1 MKKIIAVLLVVLI
14 VTLSFTGCLK
24 DNKQP
29 TDVSG
34 STKSTSSTQDNKK
47 DEVVKMYMLSVQGDF
62 DKQTEQ
68 REKVHQTIIDKTGV
82 DLQLIFTSRDKIV
95 EKANLMM
102 SAKEQI
108 DIVPRYPVNLAMQL
122 YADGGLMAI
131 TPEMLEKAPNL
142 KGAYSEEEWASVY
155 KDGIY
160 LGAPKV
166 NSQLMPSL
174 LQIRTDWL
182 EKLEKPI
189 PKTVDELEKVFDAF
203 LKGDL
208 DGNGKD
214 DTIPI
219 MSSKLLELEQAIA
232 PFFTKNS
239 TGWWLDENGKLLPPE
254 LAPDYKDYLKKLQ
267 SWHDKGYI
275 YKEIMTTNIETKQ
288 ELVAQNKVGA
298 FANNWTYLLYGGWE
312 VLAKSNPEAEY
323 EPIVIQGPGVN
334 KYLVSNP
341 ASQVNIIT
349 KICKYPEKAMK
360 LFDYQGSPE
369 GFYLMTYGIE
379 GENYKK
385 LDSGNFEIIG
395 ENKQDWKAA
404 QYYILYMIFEPFPA
418 WRERPW
424 PMETWVYGKMN
435 ELNPKI
441 KALPVFAGPD
451 TYTVYDTSKF
461 ASQSKIN
468 DLDTYLEEAKIQVLT
483 GKKSADDWDSIM
495 KTWLEI
501 GGQELI
507 DDKNAQFKAK

>member
-1 MKKIIAVLLVVLI
+1 MKKVIAVLLVVLI
-14 VTLSFTGCLK
+14 VTLSFAGCSK
-24 DNKQP
+24 GNKP
-29 TDVSG
+29 SSDVSD
-34 STKSTSSTQDNKK
+34 STKSSTQDNKK

-68 REKVHQTIIDKTGV
+68 RNKVHQMIIDKTGV
-82 DLQLIFTSRDKIV
+82 DLQLIFTSRDKII

-131 TPEMLEKAPNL
+131 TPEMLEKSPNL
-142 KGAYSEEEWASVY
+142 KSAYSEEEWASVY

-166 NSQLMPSL
+166 NSQLMPSV

-182 EKLEKPI
+182 EKLGKPI

-203 LKGDL
+203 LTEDL
-208 DGNGKD
+208 DENGKD

-254 LAPDYKDYLKKLQ
+254 IASDYKDYLKKLQ
-267 SWHDKGYI
+267 SWHNKGYI

-312 VLAKSNPEAEY
+312 VLAKTNPEAEY
-323 EPIVIQGPGVN
+323 EPI
-334 KYLVSNP
+334 
-341 ASQVNIIT
+341 A
-349 KICKYPEKAMK
+349 
-360 LFDYQGSPE
+360 
-369 GFYLMTYGIE
+369 
-379 GENYKK
+379 
-385 LDSGNFEIIG
+385 
-395 ENKQDWKAA
+395 
-404 QYYILYMIFEPFPA
+404 
-418 WRERPW
+418 
-424 PMETWVYGKMN
+424 
-435 ELNPKI
+435 
-441 KALPVFAGPD
+441 
-451 TYTVYDTSKF
+451 
-461 ASQSKIN
+461 
-468 DLDTYLEEAKIQVLT
+468 IQVPVLT
-483 GKKSADDWDSIM
+483 NTWSA
-495 KTWLEI
+495 T
-501 GGQELI
+501 QQ
-507 DDKNAQFKAK
+507 AR